1 MAFILTW
8 LKLSS
13 TKQLAWYRRSNHQSK
28 DIAHGQKVIAQRC
41 ADKVSMH
48 MLSSTSIRYANRR
61 SCSGL
66 TVESSS

>member
-13 TKQLAWYRRSNHQSK
+13 SKQLAWYRRSNHQSK

-41 ADKVSMH
+41 ADKVSNDLQRH
-48 MLSSTSIRYANRR
+48 FK
-61 SCSGL
+61 GPL
-66 TVESSS
+66 TRAC

>member
-41 ADKVSMH
+41 ADKVGTQ
-48 MLSSTSIRYANRR
+48 LRADSTTYVQS
-61 SCSGL
+61 
-66 TVESSS
+66 V

>member
-41 ADKVSMH
+41 ADKVKEAP
-48 MLSSTSIRYANRR
+48 IDANPCMRN
-61 SCSGL
+61 
-66 TVESSS
+66 V